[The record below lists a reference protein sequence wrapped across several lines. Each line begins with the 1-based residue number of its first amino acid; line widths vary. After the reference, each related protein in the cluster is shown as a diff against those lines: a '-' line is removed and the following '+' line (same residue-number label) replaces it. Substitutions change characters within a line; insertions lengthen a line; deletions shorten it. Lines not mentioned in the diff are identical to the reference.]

1 MSKAS
6 IRTQAALASRARTLV
21 DFQTGCQ
28 SPLWPQDLTADL
40 AVTGEHLAAGLARS
54 AQAYPDSPALHY
66 YGATT
71 RYAELARDVDA
82 FAAWLVATGLKAGD
96 RVVIDLQNSPQFVIG
111 FYGILRAGGVVV
123 PVNPMNT
130 AEELGWIVSDS
141 GAHMVLAGN
150 EVVGRFAELIS
161 QGALDTIVSVHY
173 ADRLAAQTTDP
184 LPQVLTAPPIAGLP
198 ESATDFET
206 AIAQGC
212 DLPLPPMPAGGD
224 ALAILPYTSGTTGR
238 PKACISTHSAASFAA
253 DAQRV
258 WYRSAP
264 HSVMTCFMPLFHVAG
279 MIASMAH
286 AITTGAALVLLTRWD
301 ADAVPTLLRRHKV
314 TWWSA
319 APTMIVDVLESQNFS
334 DDCFASVKVLTGGGA
349 SLPAAVAERL
359 FARWGLRFCEG
370 YGLTETISAT
380 HINALDNPKDQCL
393 GLPIQNTHSI
403 LVDPDSLVPVAQ
415 GALGEVLISG
425 PQIMQGYWNQ
435 PEATAQTLVELGGR
449 VWLRTGDLGY
459 VDSDGCFFI
468 VDRIKRMINVSG
480 YKVWPAECEMLLYRH
495 PAVHEVSVISAPH
508 PRSGEMVRAVIA
520 LKSEYRGKVD
530 AADIIEFARGI
541 MAAYK
546 VPKDVEFRDALPRSG
561 TRKIDWRSLW
571 NEAWGKA

>member
-1 MSKAS
+1 MSNVSNRIEAVPA
-6 IRTQAALASRARTLV
+6 TCAGALA
-21 DFQTGCQ
+21 DFQTGWQ
-28 SPLWPQDLTADL
+28 SPLWPQDLPAE
-40 AVTGEHLAAGLARS
+40 VEVSGEHLAAGLLRS
-54 AQAYPDSPALHY
+54 ARAYPDHAALHF
-66 YGATT
+66 YGKTT
-71 RYAELARDVDA
+71 SYAQLAAEVEA
-82 FAAWLVATGLKAGD
+82 CAAWLVAKGLQAGD
-96 RVVIDLQNSPQFVIG
+96 RVVIDLQNAPQFVIG

-130 AEELGWIVSDS
+130 AEELGWIVADS
-141 GAHMVLAGN
+141 GARMVLAG
-150 EVVGRFAELIS
+150 EDLLERFAPLVAV
-161 QGALDTIVSVHY
+161 GALDCILAVHY
-173 ADRLAAQTTDP
+173 ADRLAADVSDA
-184 LPQVLTAPPIAGLP
+184 LPQVLSAPRREDLP
-198 ESATDFET
+198 AIATDFEA
-206 AIAQGC
+206 AIAQGRS
-212 DLPLPPMPAGGD
+212 LPLPQMPQGGD
-224 ALAILPYTSGTTGR
+224 SLALLPYTSGTTGR
-238 PKACISTHSAASFAA
+238 PKACITTHRATSFVA
-253 DAQRV
+253 DAQRL
-258 WYRSAP
+258 WYRSTP
-264 HSVMTCFMPLFHVAG
+264 DSVLTCFMPLFHVAG
-279 MIASMAH
+279 MVAAMAH

-301 ADAVPTLLRRHKV
+301 ADAVPALLRRHKV

-319 APTMIVDVLESQNFS
+319 APTMIVDVLGSQNFT

-359 FARWGLRFCEG
+359 HARWGLRFCEG

-380 HINALDNPKDQCL
+380 HINALDHPKDQCL

-403 LVDPDSLVPVAQ
+403 LVDPDTLVPVPQ

-435 PEATAQTLVELGGR
+435 PAASAETLVERDGR
-449 VWLRTGDLGY
+449 IWLRSGDLGY
-459 VDSDGCFFI
+459 VDEQGCFFI

-495 PAVHEVSVISAPH
+495 PAVHEVAVISAPH

-520 LKSEYRGKVD
+520 LKPDYRGKVE
-530 AADIIEFARGI
+530 AAEIIEFARGL